1 MLDRLRW
8 IFPFVVAVVLPL
20 AGILLAAAR
29 LIDGDRDEARQLAA
43 ATLVGVA
50 LYAFFVFG

>member
-20 AGILLAAAR
+20 AGVLLAAAR
-29 LIDGDRDEARQLAA
+29 FADGHRDEARLLAA
-43 ATLVGVA
+43 ATLLGVA

>member
-20 AGILLAAAR
+20 AGVLLAAAR
-29 LIDGDRDEARQLAA
+29 FADGDRDEARLLAA
-43 ATLVGVA
+43 ATLLGVA

>member
-20 AGILLAAAR
+20 AGIVLAAAR
-29 LIDGDRDEARQLAA
+29 LVEGDHDEARQLAG
-43 ATLVGVA
+43 ATLLGVA